1 MKNLLRTAVTV
12 FALFAF
18 SLPAAAQNKAD
29 HTAAIARGRAAAQA
43 LVRNGPVPGLAVAVA
58 KNGQIVWSE
67 GFGFADIERQAPV
80 TRETRFGLGS
90 ISKSLTTAL
99 FAQLVEEGKATWDE
113 PIENHLPDFPHK
125 GKKISV
131 RWIAGHL
138 SGLGDNFNTTYY
150 TTNKHFST
158 TDEVLK
164 EFYAEPLIHPP
175 GTKHEYATTSYTLIA
190 GVVERTSGRSF
201 EKAMQDLVLDPLKLR
216 SILPNNPSN
225 IIPGRTSFYVLDDA
239 KNIKNAPFSD
249 PSSKIAGAGYLSTA
263 DDLTRFGMAMLKPGF
278 LKKSSLDELFYQVK
292 TTSGEQSEFALG
304 WRIDKDKDGRRVIYQ
319 PGGGPGLTSMV
330 FLYPE
335 QEVVITILC
344 NRRGVDANG
353 LYEALVDAFINN
365 K

>member
-1 MKNLLRTAVTV
+1 MKNLLRRVVTV
-12 FALFAF
+12 FALFAL

-99 FAQLVEEGKATWDE
+99 FARLVEQGAADWDT
-113 PIENHLPDFPHK
+113 PIEEYLPAFPHK
-125 GKKISV
+125 GQKISV

-150 TTNKHFST
+150 TTNKHFNT
-158 TDEVLK
+158 TGEVLK
-164 EFYAEPLIHPP
+164 EFYAEPLAAPP
-175 GTKHEYATTSYTLIA
+175 GSKHSYATTSYTLIA
-190 GVVERTSGRSF
+190 GAVEKVSGRGF
-201 EKAMQDLVLDPLKLR
+201 EKAMRDLVLDPLKLS
-216 SILPNNPSN
+216 SIVPNDHSA
-225 IIPGRTSFYVLDDA
+225 IIPGRTAFYVLDDA
-239 KNIKNAPFSD
+239 KNIRNAPFAD
-249 PSSKIAGAGYLSTA
+249 PSFKLAGAGYLSTA

-319 PGGGPGLTSMV
+319 PGGGPGLTGMV

-353 LYEALVDAFINN
+353 LYEAIIDGFINN